1 MIGYVQ
7 GKVTRLDLDSCI
19 VDVQGIGYRVTI
31 PLTTREMI
39 NLGDSVL
46 LHTHLHVREDGW
58 SLYGF
63 YTEEE
68 YEMYMLLLNV
78 SGIGQKVACGIVAS
92 TRPAL
97 FYEAIRMKNKAVL
110 MKLPGIGKKSAERLL
125 LELKDKVPGT
135 PLDEEEEF
143 EIPQGALETGAVAET
158 IRALTGLGYTEQEVR
173 PVALRLQ
180 GEYPQ
185 TEPLLR
191 AVLNALGKGR
201 NA

>member
-19 VDVQGIGYRVTI
+19 IDVQGLGYRVTI
-31 PLTTREMI
+31 PLTTRERI
-39 NLGDSVL
+39 NLGDSIL

-68 YEMYMLLLNV
+68 YEMYVMLLSV
-78 SGIGQKVACGIVAS
+78 SGIGPKVACGIVSS
-92 TRPAL
+92 TQPAV

-125 LELKDKVPGT
+125 LELKDKVPGLPVEEVEELEV
-135 PLDEEEEF
+135 PLHS
-143 EIPQGALETGAVAET
+143 LETTAVSET

-180 GEYPQ
+180 GEYSE
-185 TEPLLR
+185 TGTLLR
-191 AVLNALGKGR
+191 MVLNELGRGR